1 MEFIETKFSRKNPGH
16 YTPGV
21 ISNGMLFISG
31 QLSIIPET
39 GEVCPGGI
47 EAEAKQA
54 LANMEAVLLA
64 AGLEKEDVVMCRVY
78 TPDVNYWPI
87 INEVYKA
94 FFGSHKPA
102 RVVVPSNTLHHNCLV
117 EIEAIATTSRREA

>member
-21 ISNGMLFISG
+21 ISNGMPFVSG

-47 EAEAKQA
+47 EAEAQQA
-54 LANMEAVLLA
+54 LVNMEAVLLA

-87 INEVYKA
+87 INEVYKT
-94 FFGSHKPA
+94 FFGDHKPA
-102 RVVVPSNTLHHNCLV
+102 RVVVPTTTLHHNCLV
-117 EIEAIATTSRREA
+117 EIEAIATTSRREK

>member
-47 EAEAKQA
+47 VAEAKQA

-64 AGLEKEDVVMCRVY
+64 AGLTKEDVIMCRVY
-78 TPDVNYWPI
+78 IY
-87 INEVYKA
+87 
-94 FFGSHKPA
+94 FFQSFIKYVLFISFFCFYNFSP
-102 RVVVPSNTLHHNCLV
+102 
-117 EIEAIATTSRREA
+117 